1 MVFIKSNHMIVAPL
15 LILIVIGG
23 LNSRWHL
30 KKLYVS
36 KYFKLFT
43 GFCGIRLDKCQTSE
57 MFLICEDIFLNIL
70 WNILLPS
77 LKKTYYNISLV

>member
-1 MVFIKSNHMIVAPL
+1 MIVASL

-23 LNSRWHL
+23 SNSRWHL

-36 KYFKLFT
+36 KYLKFST

-57 MFLICEDIFLNIL
+57 MFLICEDIFF
-70 WNILLPS
+70 
-77 LKKTYYNISLV
+77 